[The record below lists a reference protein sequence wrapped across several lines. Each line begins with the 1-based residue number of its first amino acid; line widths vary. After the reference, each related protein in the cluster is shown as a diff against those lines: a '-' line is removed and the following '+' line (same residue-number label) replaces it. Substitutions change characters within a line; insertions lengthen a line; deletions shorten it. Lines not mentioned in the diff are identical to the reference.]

1 MLAAIPIPLLD
12 QGSIQFMLF
21 VVMIVIVAVVVWIT
35 IPR

>member
-1 MLAAIPIPLLD
+1 MIAQATPLLD

-21 VVMIVIVAVVVWIT
+21 VVMILIVAVVVWIT